1 MTAPLTFDG
10 PDSGPREKILVL
22 THGAGASSS
31 HPSLADLAR
40 LIGERGVRVARF
52 DLPYMRRAAETGR
65 RAWPPDDEEVLVGA
79 WVEVLRELAP
89 TNRLIIGGRSLG
101 GRVASVLADAAEVA
115 GLVCI
120 GYPFHPPRREGL
132 VRTAHLREIATP
144 TLIVQGERDPYGARE
159 EVADYQ
165 LSPNLRLCWITDGD
179 HGLTPRKRSGV
190 SEQQNFAAA
199 ADAIAAFVKGLPQGG
214 R

>member
-1 MTAPLTFDG
+1 MAAPLSFDG
-10 PDSGPREKILVL
+10 PEPGPRGKILVL

-31 HPSLADLAR
+31 HPSLAEPAR
-40 LIGERGVRVARF
+40 LIGERRVCVARF
-52 DLPYMRRAAETGR
+52 DLPYMRRAAATGR
-65 RAWPPDDEEVLVGA
+65 RAWPPDDEDVLVGA

-89 TNRLIIGGRSLG
+89 TSRLIIGGRSLG

-120 GYPFHPPRREGL
+120 GYPFHPPRREGP

-144 TLIVQGERDPYGARE
+144 TLIVQGERDPYGTRE
-159 EVADYQ
+159 EVAGYQ
-165 LSPNLRLCWITDGD
+165 LSPNVRLHWIADGD

-190 SEQQNFAAA
+190 SEQENFAAA
-199 ADAIAAFVKGLPQGG
+199 ADAIATFVRGLG
-214 R
+214 

>member
-1 MTAPLTFDG
+1 MTVPLTFDG
-10 PDSGPREKILVL
+10 PEPGPRGKILVL

-31 HPSLADLAR
+31 HPSLAELAR

-52 DLPYMRRAAETGR
+52 DLPYMRRAAATGR

-79 WVEVLRELAP
+79 WVEVIRELAP
-89 TNRLIIGGRSLG
+89 TSRLVIGGRSLG

-115 GLVCI
+115 GLVCV
-120 GYPFHPPRREGL
+120 GYPFHPPRRESP

-159 EVADYQ
+159 EVAGYR
-165 LSPNLRLCWITDGD
+165 LSPNVQLRWIANGD
-179 HGLTPRKRSGV
+179 HGLAPRKRSGV
-190 SEQQNFAAA
+190 SERENFAAA
-199 ADAIAAFVKGLPQGG
+199 ADAIAEFVRGLG
-214 R
+214 

>member
-1 MTAPLTFDG
+1 MTAPLTYDG
-10 PDSGPREKILVL
+10 PEVGARGTMLVL
-22 THGAGASSS
+22 THGAGAPSS
-31 HPSLADLAR
+31 HPSLAELAR
-40 LIGERGVRVARF
+40 LIGERGVSVARF
-52 DLPYMRRAAETGR
+52 DLPYMRRAAATGG

-79 WVEVLRELAP
+79 WVEVMRALAP
-89 TNRLIIGGRSLG
+89 ASRLVIGGRSLG

-120 GYPFHPPRREGL
+120 GYPFHPPGREGP

-144 TLIVQGERDPYGARE
+144 TLIVQGERDPYGTRE
-159 EVADYQ
+159 EVSAYR
-165 LSPNLRLCWITDGD
+165 LSPNIRIHWIADGD

-190 SEQQNFAAA
+190 TEAQNFAAA
-199 ADAIAAFVKGLPQGG
+199 AEAIAAFVAGL